1 MKKENG
7 RVEQGFK
14 SLAQI
19 GGRIIPT
26 LEQMKP
32 KIVKKWLLKKMNFE
46 QTKTNA
52 DEMQVNYNFAIAS
65 NNFFILS
72 GLVVLL
78 DHTSLGSK

>member
-1 MKKENG
+1 MMK
-7 RVEQGFK
+7 
-14 SLAQI
+14 
-19 GGRIIPT
+19 
-26 LEQMKP
+26 
-32 KIVKKWLLKKMNFE
+32 FE
-46 QTKTNA
+46 QTLKNA